1 MFFKTKIIKILKHN
15 IFNVALAVSLKISSL
30 VKYLI
35 FSLRVKIED
44 EDKSECSKT
53 SLSKS
58 DKILLMSD
66 AVNHTEIPFNAT

>member
-15 IFNVALAVSLKISSL
+15 IFNVSLAVSLKISSL

-35 FSLRVKIED
+35 FSLRVKIDD
-44 EDKSECSKT
+44 EDKCECSKT